1 MASSE
6 RPGSD
11 AAHYPF
17 AAVRAARSFEQVVRE
32 LRQGLLSGRYAP
44 GDRLPNERELSELLK
59 VGRSTVREALRSLEL
74 QGLVDVRPGRNG
86 GIFAAEPTGT
96 NVGAALE
103 TLLRFS
109 PPTRAE
115 LMEFRVS
122 FEGETA
128 WWAARRATPQE
139 CSELDELVGSVRAA
153 AAPEGS
159 WERIADY
166 DVRFHEAVAAAAHNQ
181 IRVAIMQA
189 INRPLRDVVLAMG
202 MFADATVRATVAEDL
217 DAIAKAIRARD
228 ADHARAMMRAHVQHN
243 PLLEATDDD
252 FPRG

>member
-1 MASSE
+1 VISE
-6 RPGSD
+6 L
-11 AAHYPF
+11 
-17 AAVRAARSFEQVVRE
+17 Q
-32 LRQGLLSGRYAP
+32 QGLFSGRYAP
-44 GDRLPNERELSELLK
+44 GDRLPNERELSTMLE
-59 VGRSTVREALRSLEL
+59 VGRSTVREALRALEL

-86 GIFAAEPTGT
+86 GLFAAEPTGT

-128 WWAARRATPQE
+128 WWAAQRATPDD
-139 CSELDELVGSVRAA
+139 CSQLDDLADRVRAA

-159 WERIADY
+159 WQRIADY
-166 DVRFHEAVAAAAHNQ
+166 DVRFHEGVAAASRNQ

-189 INRPLRDVVLAMG
+189 INRPLREVVLAMG
-202 MFADATVRATVAEDL
+202 TFADATVRAAVAEDL
-217 DAIAKAIRARD
+217 HEITKAIRAAD
-228 ADHARAMMRAHVQHN
+228 AEHARELMRAHVQRN
-243 PLLEATDDD
+243 PALQAYNDDLPLRPD
-252 FPRG
+252 VSPLTNRAER